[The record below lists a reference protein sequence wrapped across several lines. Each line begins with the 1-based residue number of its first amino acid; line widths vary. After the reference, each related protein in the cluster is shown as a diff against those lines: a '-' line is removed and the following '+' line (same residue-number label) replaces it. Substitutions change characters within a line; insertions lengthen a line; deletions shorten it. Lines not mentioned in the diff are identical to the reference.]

1 MSIPAIKEIK
11 PKTLQF
17 LADGEVRSQQEI
29 SHALAGPDYFNL
41 PQEQLAEKR
50 ANGKFKFFGRCE
62 TASTYL
68 RGDALIEYPKEGYRK
83 ITADGFKALNPQ
95 QILSLG
101 KNPGTRQNTGYPGGV
116 VPAVKTARKKAVDP
130 STEEVYEIEM
140 PAPEE
145 VRNAILEL
153 EFPPEGIRVKD
164 AVEPLT
170 ENFRLTDEQRRAK
183 NSSELAVFHY
193 GVVYPAFREL
203 LSEGTLVQSG
213 KGTPYFLSET
223 PLRSPNPDPVLDSD
237 PPVPVEEPYQ
247 EIRKKLEEALLQE
260 LREIDPTVFEQLVV
274 DLISK
279 MGYGTGEHV
288 GRVGDGGIDGIVTDH
303 RLGLYKVYIQTKRQG
318 KTATKNDIV
327 KFRDAL
333 RLQETTVG
341 IFVAISRFSKPF
353 YKSGQIDDHKSVL
366 IDEKF
371 RIFIDTEYKNEIKI
385 CLIDGEE
392 LARLLLEYNV
402 FHG

>member
-1 MSIPAIKEIK
+1 MSIPAIEEIK

-17 LADGEVRSQQEI
+17 LADGEVRRQQEI

-41 PQEQLAEKR
+41 TQEQLAEKR
-50 ANGKFKFFGRCE
+50 ANGKSKFFGKCE

-68 RGDALIEYPKEGYRK
+68 NGEELIEYPKDGYRK
-83 ITADGFKALNPQ
+83 ITADGLKALNSQ
-95 QILSLG
+95 
-101 KNPGTRQNTGYPGGV
+101 RTGLQEP
-116 VPAVKTARKKAVDP
+116 
-130 STEEVYEIEM
+130 
-140 PAPEE
+140 
-145 VRNAILEL
+145 
-153 EFPPEGIRVKD
+153 KD
-164 AVEPLT
+164 AESGDNLRKPNRQQPLPFPQDVFPEVEKVKQKT
-170 ENFRLTDEQRRAK
+170 VD
-183 NSSELAVFHY
+183 SSTN
-193 GVVYPAFREL
+193 G
-203 LSEGTLVQSG
+203 
-213 KGTPYFLSET
+213 
-223 PLRSPNPDPVLDSD
+223 DSS
-237 PPVPVEEPYQ
+237 VPVEETYRG
-247 EIRKKLEEALLQE
+247 IRKILEEALLQE
-260 LREIDPTVFEQLVV
+260 LRQMDPTVFEQLVV

-279 MGYGTGEHV
+279 MGYGTGKHV

-318 KTATKNDIV
+318 KTATKTDIV

-333 RLQETTVG
+333 RLQEATVG

-353 YKSGQIDDHKSVL
+353 YKSGQIDDYKSVL

-371 RIFIDTEYKNEIKI
+371 RIFIDTEFKNEVKI